1 MAESRTNG
9 QRDRRT
15 KMKILVN
22 GCSFSRGPISWPYYL
37 KGLTD
42 KTGQGIINLAQAG
55 AGNTY
60 IHDTT
65 MRILE
70 KEKFDL
76 VLIMWS
82 GIHRIDK
89 QIIPEDVDQ
98 METAYSSKKQS
109 LKNDWPEK
117 VVKPINDQTFV
128 EKNWIFGV
136 GALDNDA
143 SKVSTLFK
151 NDYQYTGSKEFT
163 DQFIVKLVSLQNT
176 LKQLDIPYV
185 FSFYQ
190 PYTDEIKKSTLIDWD
205 NCITNDN
212 ISTIA
217 KKLNSYGDDILHPGL
232 EANQKW
238 ADCVVEHLKQKDII

>member
-1 MAESRTNG
+1 
-9 QRDRRT
+9 
-15 KMKILVN
+15 MKILVN

-42 KTGQGIINLAQAG
+42 KTGQSIINLAQAA

-76 VLIMWS
+76 VLIMWT
-82 GIHRIDK
+82 GIHRIDQ
-89 QIIPEDVDQ
+89 QIVLTD
-98 METAYSSKKQS
+98 MNRFETTYSSKYQS
-109 LKNDWPEK
+109 SLNDWPEK
-117 VVKPINDQTFV
+117 IVDPFNDQTLV
-128 EKNWIFGV
+128 EKNWLFGGGV
-136 GALDNDA
+136 LNGETSSELNR
-143 SKVSTLFK
+143 LFK
-151 NDYQYTGSKEFT
+151 EAYSTMGDEEFVN
-163 DQFIVKLVSLQNT
+163 QFIVKIIGLQNT
-176 LKQLDIPYV
+176 LKQLAIPYA

-190 PYTDEIKKSTLIDWD
+190 DYVEQINHSTLIDWD
-205 NCITNDN
+205 NCIVNDN
-212 ISTIA
+212 ISDIA
-217 KKLNSYGDDILHPGL
+217 KKLNSYENDGYHPGL

>member
-1 MAESRTNG
+1 
-9 QRDRRT
+9 
-15 KMKILVN
+15 MKILVN

-42 KTGQGIINLAQAG
+42 KTGQGIINLAQAA

-76 VLIMWS
+76 VLIMWT

-89 QIIPEDVDQ
+89 QITPNNVDQ
-98 METAYSSKKQS
+98 MGTVYCSKQQS

-117 VVKPINDQTFV
+117 VVDPINDQTFV
-128 EKNWIFGV
+128 EKNWIFGT
-136 GALDNDA
+136 GGIDNA
-143 SKVSTLFK
+143 TSKVSSLFK
-151 NDYQYTGSKEFT
+151 NDYRYIGSEEFK

-205 NCITNDN
+205 NCIINDN
-212 ISTIA
+212 ISNIA
-217 KKLNSYGDDILHPGL
+217 KKLNSYENDDYHPGL